1 MSEKKEEL
9 KFNKG
14 AIIHEPGSTR
24 KYKTGDWRTF
34 KPKILQDK
42 CIKCGKC
49 WMNCPDGAI
58 KKNKDGTFE
67 IDYDYC
73 KGCLIC
79 QEECPVKAIVSERE
93 EK

>member
-1 MSEKKEEL
+1 MSEKEKEL

-14 AIIHEPGSTR
+14 AIIDKPGSTR
-24 KYKTGDWRTF
+24 DYKTGAWRTY
-34 KPKILQDK
+34 KPKIDQEK

-49 WMNCPDGAI
+49 WMCCPDGAV
-58 KKNKDGTFE
+58 KHNKDGTFE
-67 IDYDYC
+67 IDYEYC

-79 QEECPVKAIVSERE
+79 QEECPVKAITSKVE